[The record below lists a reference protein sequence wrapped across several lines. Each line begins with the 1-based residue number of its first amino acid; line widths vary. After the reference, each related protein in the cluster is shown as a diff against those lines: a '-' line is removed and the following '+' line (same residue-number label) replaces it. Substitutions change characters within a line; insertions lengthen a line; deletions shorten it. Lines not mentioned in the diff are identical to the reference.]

1 MFNRPEWQKRYREKH
16 RARFNANTS
25 EWQSQNKEKRNTYMR
40 SWNAKNNVKRH
51 KYGVKARLKH
61 KYGLA
66 EWDYEAMLATQGGHC
81 ALCDTTP
88 EQERY
93 KRLNIDHCHE
103 TGIIRGL
110 LCTPHNHA
118 LGRMGDNEESLLRAL
133 AYIRGSHAYKKQGG
147 L

>member
-1 MFNRPEWQKRYREKH
+1 MFDRSGWQKRYREKH
-16 RARFNANTS
+16 RARLKARAS
-25 EWQSQNKEKRNTYMR
+25 ELHSQNKEKRNSYMR
-40 SWNAKNNVKRH
+40 SWTAKNRDKRH

-61 KYGLA
+61 KYGLIQG
-66 EWDYEAMLATQGGHC
+66 DYEAMLAAQGGHC

-88 EQERY
+88 DQERY

-103 TGIIRGL
+103 TGMIRGL

-118 LGRMGDNEESLLRAL
+118 LGKMGDTEEALLRAL

-147 L
+147 R